1 MRPTRSDSAVEAAH
15 MLTGVE
21 VSDTPA
27 PPAPAPPAPRAP
39 AKRAAAPSKA
49 PAKRTTKAPAK
60 GTTTKASRSGSK
72 APAQPEASGSGLRGR

>member
-27 PPAPAPPAPRAP
+27 PPAPAPPAP
-39 AKRAAAPSKA
+39 KA
-49 PAKRTTKAPAK
+49 PAKR
-60 GTTTKASRSGSK
+60 KASGSGK
-72 APAQPEASGSGLRGR
+72 APAQPKASGSVLRGR